1 MAAFTYEIG
10 RDGIAILTFALP
22 GEKVNKLTTPVME
35 EFSALLDE
43 LGARKEIKALV
54 FRSGKDESFIV
65 GADIAEIRG
74 ITDAETGERLALTG
88 QAVFSKLEALP
99 FPTVAAIH
107 GPCMGGGMELAL
119 ACAYRVIS
127 NDQKTALA
135 LPEIKLGIMP
145 GFGGTQRLPRL
156 VGLANALDMILTG
169 KSVYARKARKIG
181 LADEVT
187 YKEILLQRALVMAKT
202 AIGKQ
207 KKTAVRA
214 KRPLIIKLIEGNP
227 LTRSLLYRTAKK
239 NIFKETRGN
248 YPAPLAALESVRY
261 GMTHGREA
269 GFANEAK
276 LLGLL
281 APTEVSK
288 NLISVF
294 YLNEMLRKDLH
305 PSSIKVA
312 RAGVL
317 GAGIMG
323 GGIAQL
329 FAEKN
334 IRVRVKD
341 VNTRAIGAGLKE
353 AWDIFNKRAKKG
365 ILTAIQARD
374 GFDRITGTT
383 DYSGFGKADVA
394 VEAVV
399 ENMDIKKSVLRDF
412 ETVSGERAVFAS
424 NTSSL
429 SITEMARASNHP
441 DKVVGMHFFNPVEK
455 MPLVEVVRGR
465 KTSEE
470 TIAAIATL
478 SRKLGKLPVVV
489 NDGPGFL
496 VNRILMPYLGEA
508 VVLLEEGGKIDEID
522 RALLQFGMPMG
533 AFILLDEI
541 GIDIAQKVSEI
552 LYQGLGA
559 RVKPSPLL
567 GALYK
572 EGYYGRKNGNGFYRY
587 QGRKRGESDSSI
599 YSMIPAGQG
608 SNGRISAEEIIDRTV
623 LLMIKEAALC
633 LEEKIID
640 RPDLLDAALIFG
652 IGFPPFRGGLLRYAD
667 KIGGGTIVEKLGG
680 YAKKYGER
688 FAPPSSLVEMAKS
701 GKRFYT

>member
-10 RDGIAILTFALP
+10 RDGIAVLTFDLP

-35 EFSALLDE
+35 ELNTLLDA
-43 LGARKEIKALV
+43 LASRKEIKALV
-54 FRSGKDESFIV
+54 FRSGKDENFIV
-65 GADIAEIRG
+65 GADIAEIRA
-74 ITDAETGERLALTG
+74 ITDAETGERLARRG

-119 ACAYRVIS
+119 ACSYRIIS

-135 LPEIKLGIMP
+135 LPEVKLGIMP

-156 VGLANALDMILTG
+156 VGITNALDLILTG
-169 KSVYARKARKIG
+169 KSVYARKARKIR

-187 YKEILLQRALVMAKT
+187 YKEILLQRAVVMAKK
-202 AIGKQ
+202 AIDKPRPS
-207 KKTAVRA
+207 KVRA
-214 KRPLIIKLIEGNP
+214 KRPFVIRVIEGNP
-227 LTRSLLYRTAKK
+227 LTRTLIYRAAKK
-239 NIFKETRGN
+239 NILRETRGN

-261 GMTHGREA
+261 GMAHSREA
-269 GFANEAK
+269 GYINEAK
-276 LLGLL
+276 LLGQLM
-281 APTEVSK
+281 PGEVSK

-294 YLNEMLRKDLH
+294 YLNETIRKDAL
-305 PSSIKVA
+305 PSPVKTA
-312 RAGVL
+312 YAAVL
-317 GAGIMG
+317 GAGVMG

-329 FAEKN
+329 FAEKG
-334 IRVRVKD
+334 ITVRVKD
-341 VNTRAIGAGLKE
+341 INTRAVGAGLKE

-412 ETVSGERAVFAS
+412 EAVTGEGAIFAS

-429 SITEMARASNHP
+429 SITEMATVSRHP
-441 DKVVGMHFFNPVEK
+441 GKVVGMHFFNPVEK
-455 MPLVEVVRGR
+455 MPLVEVVRGK

-478 SRKLGKLPVVV
+478 SRKIGKLPVVV

-508 VVLLEEGGKIDEID
+508 VALLEGGGTIDKIDE
-522 RALLQFGMPMG
+522 ALLRFGMPMG
-533 AFILLDEI
+533 AFVLLDEI
-541 GIDIAQKVSEI
+541 GIDIAHKVSEI

-559 RVKPSPLL
+559 RAKPSGLL
-567 GALYK
+567 GTLYK
-572 EGYYGRKNGNGFYRY
+572 EGYYGKKNGKGFYRY
-587 QGRKRGESDSSI
+587 RGRKRGEQDASI
-599 YSMIPAGQG
+599 YSKIPAGSGIKKNMQP
-608 SNGRISAEEIIDRTV
+608 EEIVDRTV
-623 LLMIKEAALC
+623 LLMIKESALC
-633 LEEKIID
+633 LEEKIIE

-652 IGFPPFRGGLLRYAD
+652 IGFPPFRGGLLKYAD
-667 KIGGGTIVEKLGG
+667 TIGAKNVIEKLKG
-680 YAKKYGER
+680 YAKQYGER
-688 FAPPSSLVEMAKS
+688 FTPPGSLVEMSKNAK
-701 GKRFYT
+701 GFYR